1 MSYRVAINGY
11 GRIGQCVLRAIYE
24 RSLQS
29 QLKIV
34 AINEL
39 SDLDTVTY
47 LTRYDTIHGRFPFDV
62 EQDDGCL
69 IVNGDSIRLINQA
82 DPTQLPWAEL
92 DVDLVIEC
100 SGSFNERAIAEQHL
114 AAGAKKLLFSHP
126 ALADVDAT
134 IVYGYNQQC
143 LNAQLQIVSAASC
156 TTNCIIPILDLLD
169 SQFDIQA
176 AVTTTIHSAM
186 NDQPIIDSYHQND
199 LRLTRGAMSSIV
211 PVDTGLAKGIDR
223 ILPKLA
229 GLFQCL
235 HIRVPT
241 INVSMMDI
249 SLTLTEKVTVAQV
262 NQLLENAAITEYCG
276 VLGFTN
282 EPHASVD
289 FNHDRRSA
297 IVDGTQTKVSR
308 GHLLKLICW
317 FDNEWGFANRMVDVA
332 EHWLAQ
338 K

>member
-47 LTRYDTIHGRFPFDV
+47 LTRYDTIHGRFPFNV
-62 EQDDGCL
+62 EQNDGCL

-92 DVDLVIEC
+92 GVDLVIEC

-249 SLTLTEKVTVAQV
+249 SLTLAEKVTVAQV
-262 NQLLENAAITEYCG
+262 NQLLENAAKTQYSG

-297 IVDGTQTKVSR
+297 IVDGTQTRVSR
-308 GHLLKLICW
+308 SHLLKLICW

-332 EHWLAQ
+332 DHWLAQ